1 MKHVW
6 VNGGWAVMAKQ
17 ALAGQVVEV
26 IFGMATKLGREIA
39 VESDPDGSCIAG
51 WRVYEIEWE
60 RR

>member
-1 MKHVW
+1 
-6 VNGGWAVMAKQ
+6 MAKQ